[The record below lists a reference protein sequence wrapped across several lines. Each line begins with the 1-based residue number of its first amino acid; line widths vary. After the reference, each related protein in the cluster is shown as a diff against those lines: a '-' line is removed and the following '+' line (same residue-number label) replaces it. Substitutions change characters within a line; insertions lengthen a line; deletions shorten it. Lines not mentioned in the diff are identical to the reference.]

1 MQELTGGN
9 HRRGWDRHTHL
20 IRRCQKI
27 HEEQLEGNS
36 QQNSRD
42 ATTDSLSFW
51 NPELPKGFSI
61 QMKDDANV

>member
-9 HRRGWDRHTHL
+9 HRRGWDTHTHTHL
-20 IRRCQKI
+20 ITRWQKI

-36 QQNSRD
+36 RQNSRD

-51 NPELPKGFSI
+51 NPGASERILYS
-61 QMKDDANV
+61 DER